1 VTRAAPSGFRQWWRS
16 HGIRMR
22 LTALY
27 VVVMLVVL
35 GVYIFGVY
43 TVIRRNALEALDQQL
58 RGDFFWVAGSVFQ
71 QEDGTFDLNEP
82 DLLVAAAAGLPWVQ
96 VWNEDGSIVLFRN
109 SEARRRAI
117 PAAQAQAVRPA
128 DSIVTVATDR
138 SPVRILSYR
147 GHVGTEQVVMQVARS
162 EEGMRQDM
170 RDLQLIFVFG
180 LPVATALAGLGGY
193 LFARRVLAPIEHM
206 TEQARTITAERLGD
220 RLPVAN
226 PDDEMGRLT
235 TVFNETLGRL
245 EASFAQMRQFT
256 TDVSHELRTP
266 LTAIRSVG
274 EVGLRGTRD
283 EAAYRGIIGSMLE
296 EVERLADL
304 VDRLLVLSR
313 AETRFAT
320 LSLEEVDL
328 AELADEVAGH
338 LGVLAEEKGQTLRVE
353 READPVVRGDRVVLR
368 QALINLVDNAIK
380 FTPADGSVRVR
391 VAEAEGEAT
400 VEVIDDGPGVP
411 PEAREHVFDRFYRRE
426 GAEGVGFG
434 LGLSLARGGV
444 EAVGGRLVL
453 VDTGRAGTTFRIT
466 LPASGARREAA
477 RGGPVAPQSTP
488 EPTKPDAHGPAP
500 MNQKEK

>member
-1 VTRAAPSGFRQWWRS
+1 VTAAAPMGVRQWWRS
-16 HGIRMR
+16 HGVRMR

-27 VVVMLVVL
+27 VAVMLVVL

-43 TVIRRNALEALDQQL
+43 TVIRRNALDALDQQL

-71 QEDGTFDLNEP
+71 QEDGTFDQNEP
-82 DLLVAAAAGLPWVQ
+82 DMQVASAGLPWVQ
-96 VWNEDGSIVLFRN
+96 VWNEDGTRVLFRN
-109 SEARRRAI
+109 SEARRRPI
-117 PAAQAQAVRPA
+117 PAAQAQAAGVD

-138 SPVRILSYR
+138 SPVRILSLR
-147 GHVGTEQVVMQVARS
+147 GHVGPERVVIQVGRS
-162 EEGMRQDM
+162 EQGMRQDM

-226 PDDEMGRLT
+226 PDDEMGRLA

-245 EASFAQMRQFT
+245 EGSFAQMRQFT

-274 EVGLRGTRD
+274 EVGLRGRRD
-283 EAAYRGIIGSMLE
+283 ESAYRAIIVSMLE
-296 EVERLADL
+296 EVERLGDL

-320 LSLEEVDL
+320 LSLEEIDLLEL
-328 AELADEVAGH
+328 AEEVAGH
-338 LGVLAEEKGQTLRVE
+338 LGVLAEEKGQALEVE
-353 READPVVRGDRVVLR
+353 PAARPLVRGDRVVLR

-380 FTPADGSVRVR
+380 FTPGGGSIRVR
-391 VAEAEGEAT
+391 VAEAAGEAII
-400 VEVIDDGPGVP
+400 EVIDDGPGVP
-411 PEAREHVFDRFYRRE
+411 PEARAHVFDRFYRRE
-426 GAEGVGFG
+426 GTEGVGFG

-444 EAVGGRLVL
+444 EALGGHLTLVES
-453 VDTGRAGTTFRIT
+453 GSPGTTFRIT
-466 LPASGARREAA
+466 LPAVGARRDAA
-477 RGGPVAPQSTP
+477 RGGRVAVL
-488 EPTKPDAHGPAP
+488 
-500 MNQKEK
+500 

>member
-1 VTRAAPSGFRQWWRS
+1 MTRAARVTFRQWWRS

-22 LTALY
+22 LTARY

-43 TVIRRNALEALDQQL
+43 TLISRNATRALDQQL
-58 RGDFFWVAGSVFQ
+58 RQDFFWVSGSVFLTD
-71 QEDGTFDLNEP
+71 EGSFELPEP
-82 DLLVAAAAGLPWVQ
+82 ELLVAEAALPWVQ
-96 VWNEDGSIVLFRN
+96 VWNEDGSVALARN
-109 SEARRRAI
+109 SEARRRPI
-117 PAAQAQAVRPA
+117 PAAQEQAGRA
-128 DSIVTVATDR
+128 GDSIVTVPTDR
-138 SPVRILSYR
+138 SPVRILSRR
-147 GHVGTEQVVMQVARS
+147 GTVGPERVVIQVARS
-162 EEGMRQDM
+162 EDSLRRDL

-226 PDDEMGRLT
+226 ADDEMGRLA

-245 EASFAQMRQFT
+245 EASFAQMRRFT

-283 EAAYRGIIGSMLE
+283 EAAYRAIIGSMLE

-304 VDRLLVLSR
+304 VDRLLLLSR

-320 LSLEEVDL
+320 LSIEDVDL
-328 AELADEVAGH
+328 SELADEVAGH
-338 LGVLAEEKGQTLRVE
+338 LGVLAEEKGQALGVE
-353 READPVVRGDRVVLR
+353 HTAHPVVRGDRVVLR

-380 FTPADGSVRVR
+380 FTPTGGAIRVR
-391 VAEAEGEAT
+391 VAESAGEAV
-400 VEVIDDGPGVP
+400 VEVIDNGPGVP
-411 PEAREHVFDRFYRRE
+411 AESREHVFDRFYRRD
-426 GAEGVGFG
+426 GTEGVGFG

-444 EAVGGRLVL
+444 EALGGRLVL
-453 VDTGRAGTTFRIT
+453 VEPDIAGTTFRVT
-466 LPASGARREAA
+466 LPASGERRDVA
-477 RGGPVAPQSTP
+477 RGGRVA
-488 EPTKPDAHGPAP
+488 AL
-500 MNQKEK
+500 